1 MNIVER
7 INDAKIEIHNIKSD
21 LESGNANYRQQ
32 LNDINIEISYIENKL
47 KELKEKRDV
56 LQKSYP
62 EKVKLGKQKINS
74 LTQTVAEYEEQ
85 LGKYPEENITELK
98 EQLDNYEEMMNNIS
112 RIVLVN
118 ETSESNISERDKAI
132 MEYEAYN
139 RKIEDVRGKKKDL
152 IAKADLGVDNISIED
167 DFVKIDGFEFKENQI
182 SKSEAILLVSKMMC
196 AINEAPIQVIGS
208 ANDLDWNTLDQ
219 LYNVAQ
225 NRGKIM
231 ILDQVDREASDIAV
245 VAYEPHTGIVDTDT
259 GEITQSSKT
268 EDNGQTSLL

>member
-1 MNIVER
+1 MIKVMRKHAKYFYFLFFIVILSFIFWGIGGVDDTGQREVL
-7 INDAKIEIHNIKSD
+7 AKV
-21 LESGNANYRQQ
+21 G
-32 LNDINIEISYIENKL
+32 
-47 KELKEKRDV
+47 
-56 LQKSYP
+56 
-62 EKVKLGKQKINS
+62 
-74 LTQTVAEYEEQ
+74 EYE
-85 LGKYPEENITELK
+85 ITSQEFWRLYERSSRFYREIYK
-98 EQLDNYEEMMNNIS
+98 DKYEEMMNNIS

-139 RKIEDVRGKKKDL
+139 RKIENVRGKKKYL

-196 AINEAPIQVIGS
+196 AINKAPIQVIGS

-259 GEITQSSKT
+259 GEITHSPKT
-268 EDNGQTSLL
+268 NDDGQTSLL